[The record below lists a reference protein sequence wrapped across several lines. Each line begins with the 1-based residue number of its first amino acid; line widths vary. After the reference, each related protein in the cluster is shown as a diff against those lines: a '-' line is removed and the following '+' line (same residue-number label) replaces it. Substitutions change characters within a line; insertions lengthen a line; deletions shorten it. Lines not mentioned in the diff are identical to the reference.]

1 MTFRNQAETL
11 IADSKHPHNTIGA
24 TPLASYAHTT
34 VTLNTSGIITKPVMP
49 TITQSDNKTDDE
61 DDNMDTNDKGD
72 GRNNTTPPGANN
84 IGEPST
90 PPDRQGHPDGHD
102 GEVDRA
108 LPQAD
113 TTAGGNGSANTD
125 KPQATTFGSGQ
136 YSGRTQRPN
145 RNCKTSHAN
154 KSYGFIHLNVN
165 TGYNTSLAA
174 GYTKQIRP
182 THMTFPIR
190 HRVFQEIIENH
201 VNFHTIAPHRQHGK
215 PSIVS
220 VKENGI
226 MSKAQWATVTHY
238 IVAQY
243 KHKTALKCFSEIAE

>member
-72 GRNNTTPPGANN
+72 GRNNTTPPDANN
-84 IGEPST
+84 TGEPST
-90 PPDRQGHPDGHD
+90 PPDGQGHPDGHD

-174 GYTKQIRP
+174 GYTKQIGP
-182 THMTFPIR
+182 THMTFPILKTQGVSR
-190 HRVFQEIIENH
+190 DHREPCQLPHDCSTPTTWQAIHCQRQGKWYYEQGTVGHSHTLHRGSVQTQDSPQVF
-201 VNFHTIAPHRQHGK
+201 
-215 PSIVS
+215 
-220 VKENGI
+220 
-226 MSKAQWATVTHY
+226 
-238 IVAQY
+238 
-243 KHKTALKCFSEIAE
+243 L